1 MCRNLTGHFVEL
13 EIENSL
19 LTSKVK
25 SKPLYFVSLPY
36 LRILKPKYM
45 KATEAKLLDFL
56 KKSPQFVIP
65 IYQRTYSWTE
75 KECRQLWDDI
85 TRAGSNNDI
94 SVHFVGSIVYI
105 EQGLSQVTHQSPLLV
120 IDGQQRLT
128 TVTLFIAALAN
139 AIGDGE
145 PADGFSAEMLR
156 GYYLLNPLEK
166 GERKFKLL
174 LSQTD
179 KATLTSIVAREDLPA
194 EQSLRV
200 TQNFELFKSLLADLD
215 GDLEAVCKGLA
226 KLVVVDI
233 ALTRDQ
239 DNPQLIFESMN
250 STGKELSQAD
260 LIRNYILMGL
270 EPELQTRLYDLF
282 WRPMEVGFG
291 QEAYGTHFDA
301 FMRHY
306 LTVKS
311 GEIPKLKEVYE
322 AFKKH
327 AMSQSIAEK
336 GVEAL
341 VKDIRDFASYFCSMA
356 LGAEPDA
363 QLKKAFHD
371 LRELKVDVAYPFLL
385 ELYHDYKSD
394 LLTKAELLECVRI
407 IEAYVFRRAIC
418 AIPTN
423 SMNKTFAT
431 FSKALRK
438 DRYLESVKAHF
449 LRLRSYRRFPTNE
462 EFRRD
467 LQTRDLYNFRSR
479 SYWLRRLEN
488 HGRKERVPVDEYTIE
503 HIMPQNEN
511 LSDKWQ
517 TALGDEWQRVH
528 ETWLHT
534 LGNLTLTAY
543 NSEYSDRPFIE
554 KRDMPKSPDKGLKQ
568 SPLKLNQGLGAL
580 DDWNEKEIKSRA
592 GRLADLAVDVWTSP
606 TLPADILEAYKPKQ
620 DPNNQYSLYDHPHLS
635 NAAMQPIFEAF
646 RKSVQ
651 ALDPCVIEEF
661 LKLYVAYKA
670 ETNFVDIVPQ
680 AKRLRVSL
688 NMKFSEINDPKG
700 FCKDVT
706 NLGRWGNG
714 DVEISLSKMDELP
727 YVIGLVRQSLELQL
741 GNGADE

>member
-1 MCRNLTGHFVEL
+1 
-13 EIENSL
+13 
-19 LTSKVK
+19 
-25 SKPLYFVSLPY
+25 
-36 LRILKPKYM
+36 M

-85 TRAGSNNDI
+85 VRTGRDARI
-94 SVHFVGSIVYI
+94 AVHFVGSIVYI
-105 EQGLSQVTHQSPLLV
+105 EQGLSQVTHQAPLLV

-128 TVTLFIAALAN
+128 TVTLLVAALAN
-139 AIGDGE
+139 ALGE
-145 PADGFSAEMLR
+145 AEPVEGFSAAMLR

-179 KATLTSIVAREDLPA
+179 KATLTAIVGVGEPPN

-200 TQNFELFKSLLADLD
+200 TQNFKLFEDLLAGCD
-215 GDLEAVCKGLA
+215 GDFVAVCNGLA

-233 ALTRDQ
+233 ALNRDQ

-270 EPELQTRLYDLF
+270 EPELQARLYETF
-282 WRPMEVGFG
+282 WRPMEIDFG

-306 LTVKS
+306 LTVKT
-311 GEIPKLKEVYE
+311 GEIPRLGEVYE
-322 AFKKH
+322 AFKAH
-327 AMSQSIAEK
+327 ARGPDAAAA
-336 GVEAL
+336 GVGAL
-341 VKDIRDFASYFCSMA
+341 VKDIRDFARHFCAMA

-363 QLKKAFHD
+363 DLRLAFHD
-371 LRELKVDVAYPFLL
+371 LRELKVEVAYPFLL
-385 ELYHDYKSD
+385 ELYHDYKAGG
-394 LLTKAELLECVRI
+394 LPKAELLASVRL
-407 IEAYVFRRAIC
+407 IESYVFRRAIC

-431 FSKALRK
+431 FNKALKK
-438 DRYLESVKAHF
+438 DRYFESVQAY
-449 LRLRSYRRFPTNE
+449 LLGLPSYRRFPTDD

-488 HGRKERVPVDEYTIE
+488 HGRRERVPVDEYTIE
-503 HIMPQNEN
+503 HILPQNEN
-511 LSDKWQ
+511 LSAEWRE
-517 TALGDEWQRVH
+517 ALGPDWKRVQ

-543 NSEYSDRPFIE
+543 NADYSDRPFAE
-554 KRDMPKSPDKGLKQ
+554 KRDMPDAPEKALKQ
-568 SPLKLNQGLGAL
+568 SPLKLNQGLGSLGTWDEAAIQ
-580 DDWNEKEIKSRA
+580 NRA
-592 GRLADLAVDVWTSP
+592 GKLAGLAVTVWP
-606 TLPADILEAYKPKQ
+606 APVLPRDLLAAYRPKAAAVAE
-620 DPNNQYSLYDHPHLS
+620 YAIEDHPHLL
-635 NAAMQPIFEAF
+635 APGLRPVFEAF
-646 RKSVQ
+646 RKAVL
-651 ALDPCVIEEF
+651 ALDRCVSEEF

-670 ETNFVDIVPQ
+670 ETNFVDVVPQ
-680 AKRLRVSL
+680 ARRLRLSL
-688 NMKFSEINDPKG
+688 NMRFAEVNDPKKL
-700 FCKDVT
+700 CKDVT
-706 NLGRWGNG
+706 GIGRWGNG
-714 DVEISLSKMDELP
+714 DVEIGLSKMEELP
-727 YVIGLVRQSLELQL
+727 YVFGLVRQSLELQL
-741 GNGADE
+741 GGGGDA